1 MTTPKPRREN
11 MAVDQDGRVL
21 PYDPEQAQEI
31 VARMIAE
38 GTIHAVIVENADGDL
53 GVQVFGPP
61 SRALLNVLEAA
72 AKAYANVLRGH

>member
-1 MTTPKPRREN
+1 MKTTEQRDHI
-11 MAVDQDGRVL
+11 AVDQDGRTL
-21 PYDPEQAQEI
+21 PFTPAQVQQI
-31 VARMIAE
+31 VEKMIAD

-61 SRALLNVLEAA
+61 SRRLLDTLESA